1 MPQDTNLHK
10 AAYKGD
16 IGTVEDLLSS
26 GDDVNARGAQQRTP
40 LHRAVGKGH
49 NNVVQLL
56 VSKGAQPDLVDQGMA
71 N

>member
-16 IGTVEDLLSS
+16 IAAVEDLLAS
-26 GDDVNARGAQQRTP
+26 GEDVNARGAQQRTP

-49 NNVVQLL
+49 NSVVQLL
-56 VSKGAQPDLVDQGMA
+56 VQKGM
-71 N
+71 